1 MAAEDAVLAAKRGR
15 GAAPKVTPA
24 GFEADAKRAPKFVS
38 EVGLLA
44 GTDVEVEAATED
56 TNDFILP
63 KAR

>member
-15 GAAPKVTPA
+15 GAFKVAPA
-24 GFEADAKRAPKFVS
+24 DFEADAKRAPKFVS

-44 GTDVEVEAATED
+44 GTDVEVEAAATED